1 MHENDE
7 LIESW
12 YLLAF
17 ALVKMEKYTDAEDAC
32 KNVRDVAKKCK
43 VVNSELE
50 AATLEIYSEV
60 RKHLDKEEAEMA
72 AEDKN
77 VGEDDDGF
85 ETCSDEE
92 ESSDD
97 DDKDEDNE

>member
-43 VVNSELE
+43 VVNAELE

-72 AEDKN
+72 AED
-77 VGEDDDGF
+77 
-85 ETCSDEE
+85 
-92 ESSDD
+92 
-97 DDKDEDNE
+97 